1 MRTHTSHTLTHTQ
14 SHTQLGPGTARIFP
28 KSFDS
33 SFVFSL
39 FAVSAAC
46 HVYFIPATQR
56 GESRDSWLDSRLPK
70 PPTSFYFPSLC
81 PLPVFCWRHL
91 LVALLPPGFFILFAS
106 CSFLFFCISSF
117 FLATADCSVH
127 CRQHRLWRI
136 LVGLCSHLRWLFFSV
151 FISVKWNVHSNNSN
165 NNYRVSAVRVCV
177 FVP

>member
-1 MRTHTSHTLTHTQ
+1 MRTHTSHTQ

-70 PPTSFYFPSLC
+70 PPTSFYFPYLS
-81 PLPVFCWRHL
+81 PLPLFCWRHL

-117 FLATADCSVH
+117 FLA
-127 CRQHRLWRI
+127 RLQ
-136 LVGLCSHLRWLFFSV
+136 
-151 FISVKWNVHSNNSN
+151 
-165 NNYRVSAVRVCV
+165 SAVCIAGSIGSGVFWLGFARICVGFSFQFLFQLSEMCIATTATTTTTGCLLCVCV